1 MSSLRDRSWPP
12 LTFFFLALDS
22 GAYLGLPLF
31 LDDDIYL
38 FIKTVITSLIYI
50 LVGRRQPPFN

>member
-31 LDDDIYL
+31 FDDDIYL
-38 FIKTVITSLIYI
+38 FIRAIDINFLK
-50 LVGRRQPPFN
+50 